1 LHIVFII
8 TIFTSRKITLFKFK
22 KIMPNLKLDLKNKI
36 ANEKFYDELE
46 LIRLAGEPN
55 MNYAEKVETM
65 QALLENIAIQNAQ
78 LGLIEQYFQEPVAAP
93 VVNAPAPAPAPQGQ
107 VHPGQTFGE

>member
-1 LHIVFII
+1 M
-8 TIFTSRKITLFKFK
+8 S
-22 KIMPNLKLDLKNKI
+22 NLKLDLKNKI
-36 ANEKFYDELE
+36 GNEKYYDELE

-55 MNYAEKVETM
+55 MNYNEKIEIM

-78 LGLIEQYFQEPVAAP
+78 LGLIEQYFQEPVAPP
-93 VVNAPAPAPAPQGQ
+93 VVNAAAPAPAPQGN